1 VPPHVA
7 DQQRLEQQWAA
18 ETLRPSALYEAAAA
32 RPARVAPYPAP
43 AAGAAYAA
51 PAAAAARDGGEYG
64 GGYGDARGG
73 GYGDARGGGGR
84 GDWEAAYAGNGYA
97 GGGGRAGPRSS
108 GGGGGYA
115 AAARGGDPN
124 LVMEME
130 ADDAAQGYQEEEGRY
145 GGVLAPVRLAPSR
158 GSECVIPRAS
168 AWHAV

>member
-51 PAAAAARDGGEYG
+51 PAPAAAREGGEEG
-64 GGYGDARGG
+64 RGYR
-73 GYGDARGGGGR
+73 RGR
-84 GDWEAAYAGNGYA
+84 GDCEAAYAGNGDA

-145 GGVLAPVRLAPSR
+145 GGALAPVRPAPSR